1 LTRSSA
7 TGVEVGATRSY
18 FVTPLIIATAL
29 FMEQLDGTV
38 LATAL
43 PAMAADLHEDPV
55 ALKLALTSY
64 LLSLAV
70 FIPLSGWAADRF
82 GARRVFR
89 AAIVVFTFG
98 SILCGLSNSLGAM
111 VVFRIVQGLGGAM
124 MTPVG
129 RLVLLRTAPRQELVR
144 AMAYLTIPALI
155 GPLIGPPVGGFIA
168 TYFHW
173 RYIFWINVPIGALGV
188 ALVTRFIP
196 DLREEWTPPLDV
208 AGAILSG
215 VGLSCL
221 VFGFTIAGRG
231 FAPTPLVALII
242 ALGAAALVAYV
253 RHAKRAP
260 YPIVDLDLLRIP
272 TFRAAVFGGFL
283 FRIGLGATPFL
294 LPLLLQAGFGLS
306 AYEAGLLTFVSA
318 AGAMAMKTTAQ
329 PILRMFSF
337 RRVLIVNAL
346 ISAAFLAFNATFS
359 AATPHLIIMGA
370 LLVGGFFRSLE
381 FTALNA
387 LAYADV
393 DHDAM
398 SRATSFASVAQQ
410 LSLSTGV
417 AIGAAALEAARA
429 LRGGGALQATDFTP
443 AFILVATIS
452 ALAALQFLRLSPR
465 AGEELVARTPSA
477 TGRQSSY

>member
-1 LTRSSA
+1 MT
-7 TGVEVGATRSY
+7 Y

-70 FIPLSGWAADRF
+70 FIPLSGWAADHF

-89 AAIVVFTFG
+89 AAIIVFTFG
-98 SILCGLSNSLGAM
+98 SILCGLSNSLGAI

-155 GPLIGPPVGGFIA
+155 GPMIGPPVGGFIA

-196 DLREEWTPPLDV
+196 NLREEWTPPLDI

-231 FAPTPLVALII
+231 FVPTPVVALIV
-242 ALGAAALVAYV
+242 ALGAAALIAYV
-253 RHAKRAP
+253 RHAKRTS

-294 LPLLLQAGFGLS
+294 IPLLLQAGFGLS

-318 AGAMAMKTTAQ
+318 AGAIAMKTTAQ
-329 PILRMFSF
+329 PILRIFGF
-337 RRVLIVNAL
+337 RRVLLVNTVLCAG
-346 ISAAFLAFNATFS
+346 FLAFNATFT
-359 AATPHLIIMGA
+359 ATTPHLLIMAA

-393 DHDAM
+393 GQEAM

-429 LRGGGALQATDFTP
+429 LRGGGALQAADFAP
-443 AFILVATIS
+443 AFLVVAAIS
-452 ALAALQFLRLSPR
+452 AIAVTQFLRLAPN
-465 AGEELVARTPSA
+465 AGAELVGRTAKSAR
-477 TGRQSSY
+477 R

>member
-1 LTRSSA
+1 M
-7 TGVEVGATRSY
+7 SY

-89 AAIVVFTFG
+89 AAIIVFTFG
-98 SILCGLSNSLGAM
+98 SILCGLSNSLGAI
-111 VVFRIVQGLGGAM
+111 VAFRIVQGLGGAM

-129 RLVLLRTAPRQELVR
+129 RLVLLRTAPRHELVR

-155 GPLIGPPVGGFIA
+155 GPMIGPPIGGFIA

-188 ALVTRFIP
+188 MLVTRFIP
-196 DLREEWTPPLDV
+196 NMREEWTPPLDI

-231 FAPTPLVALII
+231 FAPAPVVVLIV
-242 ALGAAALVAYV
+242 ALGAGALFAYV
-253 RHAKRAP
+253 RHAKRTP
-260 YPIVDLDLLRIP
+260 YPIVDLDLLQIP

-306 AYEAGLLTFVSA
+306 AYDAGLLTFVSA

-329 PILRMFSF
+329 PILRMFGF

-346 ISAAFLAFNATFS
+346 ICAGFLALCATFS
-359 AATPHLIIMGA
+359 VTTPHMLIMGA

-387 LAYADV
+387 IAYADV
-393 DHDAM
+393 DQDAM

-429 LRGGGALQATDFTP
+429 LRGGGALEAADFTP
-443 AFILVATIS
+443 AFLVVAAIS
-452 ALAALQFLRLSPR
+452 MTAVTQFLPLAPN
-465 AGEELVARTPSA
+465 AGDDL
-477 TGRQSSY
+477 TGRRRKRA

>member
-1 LTRSSA
+1 L
-7 TGVEVGATRSY
+7 SY

-89 AAIVVFTFG
+89 AAIIVFTFG
-98 SILCGLSNSLGAM
+98 SILCGLSNSLGAI
-111 VVFRIVQGLGGAM
+111 VAFRIVQGLGGAM

-129 RLVLLRTAPRQELVR
+129 RLVLLRTAPRHELVR
-144 AMAYLTIPALI
+144 AMAYLTIPALV
-155 GPLIGPPVGGFIA
+155 GPMIGPPIGGFIA

-173 RYIFWINVPIGALGV
+173 RYIFWINVPIGVLGV
-188 ALVTRFIP
+188 MLVTRFIP

-231 FAPTPLVALII
+231 FAPAPVVVLIV
-242 ALGAAALVAYV
+242 ALGAGALFAYV
-253 RHAKRAP
+253 RHARRTR
-260 YPIVDLDLLRIP
+260 YPIVDLDLLQIP
-272 TFRAAVFGGFL
+272 TFRSAVFGGFL

-329 PILRMFSF
+329 PILRIFGF

-346 ISAAFLAFNATFS
+346 ISAGFLAFNATFT
-359 AATPHLIIMGA
+359 AATPHMLIMGV

-387 LAYADV
+387 IAYADV
-393 DHDAM
+393 DQDAM

-417 AIGAAALEAARA
+417 AIGAAALEATRA
-429 LRGGGALQATDFTP
+429 LRGGGALQAADFTP
-443 AFILVATIS
+443 AFIVVALIS
-452 ALAALQFLRLSPR
+452 MLSVASFLPLAPN
-465 AGEELVARTPSA
+465 AGDDL
-477 TGRQSSY
+477 TGRGKRV